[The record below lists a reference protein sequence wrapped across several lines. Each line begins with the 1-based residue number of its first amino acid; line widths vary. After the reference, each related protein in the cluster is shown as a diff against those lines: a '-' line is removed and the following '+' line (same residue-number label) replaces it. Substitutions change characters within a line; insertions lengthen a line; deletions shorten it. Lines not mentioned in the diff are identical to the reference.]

1 MNSKKQYEALKSELK
16 NLDFH
21 YYTMD
26 APLTTDKEYDEKYA
40 LLVKMEAENTDWI
53 ALDSP
58 SQRVGGEV
66 LTGFK
71 KKKHTVPMLSLDKEK
86 NIDDLDKFFENN
98 QKTTTNQLTYSLE
111 QKFDGLPVVLR
122 YEKGMLVE
130 GRTRGTG
137 TVGEVVTEQ
146 VKTIRSIPLTI
157 SYQDVVEVQS
167 EVYLDKKRLAEY
179 NENLLTEFQK
189 EKEKLE
195 QLGEISSE
203 KMERLQEKYK
213 PLNPRNGSAGSI
225 RNLDTKITA
234 KRPLDAFFYNV
245 PYIEGQ
251 TFEKQADM
259 IVFLKEQG
267 FKTNPYFFV
276 FSDKNDIYQKLQEM
290 LEIRPTLN
298 YEIDGMVIK
307 VNEIAI
313 REEIGYTRKFPK
325 FAIAYKFPATEE
337 KTTVVGYE
345 FQVGRTGKL
354 TPVGFVEPVDFDGV
368 IVTRVTLNNMADI
381 KRKGIT
387 INGEV
392 FIHRS
397 NDVIPEITGAVPN
410 AAGLPIPTPTVC
422 PACESKIEEVGA
434 HLYCTNQ
441 LDCPA
446 QIIGRFAHFASR
458 EAMDIVSLSEK
469 TIAQLYEAGLIKNL
483 QDLYFL
489 KREDLLH
496 LERFGSK
503 KADNLLEAIE
513 TSKKAPFSAFLYA
526 LGIRNVGKGTVERM
540 LKYIP
545 TIEGIMVTNIEE
557 LIIIDDIGDIV
568 ANSIVQFFSST
579 DGKEQIDAFK
589 EIGINMLVVVEEKDS
604 NRFENKT
611 FVITG
616 KLSSP
621 RSDIQKF
628 IENNGGKVSGS
639 ISKKIDF
646 LVAGEDAGSKL
657 DKAKSLNISII
668 SEQDLTTL

>member
-1 MNSKKQYEALKSELK
+1 MNSKNQYEELKSELK
-16 NLDFH
+16 KLDFH

-26 APLTTDKEYDEKYA
+26 APLTTDKEYDEKYD
-40 LLVKMEAENTDWI
+40 LLIKMEKENPDWVT
-53 ALDSP
+53 LDSP

-66 LTGFK
+66 LAGFK

-86 NIDDLDKFFENN
+86 NIEDLDKFFENN
-98 QKTTTNQLTYSLE
+98 QKTTTNKLTYSLE

-122 YEKGMLVE
+122 YEKGLLVE

-157 SYQDVVEVQS
+157 SYQNVVEVQS
-167 EVYLDKKRLAEY
+167 EVYLDKKRLAKY
-179 NENLLTEFQK
+179 NENLLIEFQK
-189 EKEKLE
+189 EVEKLE
-195 QLGEISSE
+195 KIGEISPE
-203 KMERLQEKYK
+203 KMARLKEKFES
-213 PLNPRNGSAGSI
+213 LNPRNGSAGSI

-245 PYIEGQ
+245 PYIEGKV
-251 TFEKQADM
+251 FEKQADM
-259 IVFLKEQG
+259 IEFLKEQG

-276 FSDKNDIYQKLQEM
+276 FSDKSDIYQKLQEM

-337 KTTVVGYE
+337 RTTVVGYE

-368 IVTRVTLNNMADI
+368 MVTRVTLNNMTDI

-387 INGEV
+387 IYGEV
-392 FIHRS
+392 FIRRS

-410 AAGLPIPTPTVC
+410 AAGLSIPTPNEC
-422 PACESKIEEVGA
+422 PSCKSKIEEVGA
-434 HLYCTNQ
+434 HLYCSNQ
-441 LDCPA
+441 IDCPA
-446 QIIGRFAHFASR
+446 QVIGRFAHFASR

-469 TIAQLYEAGLIKNL
+469 TITQLYEAKLIKNL
-483 QDLYFL
+483 QDLYSL
-489 KREDLLH
+489 KREDLLN

-503 KADNLLEAIE
+503 KADNLLLAIE
-513 TSKKAPFSAFLYA
+513 SSKKAPFSAFLYA

-545 TIEGIMVTNIEE
+545 TIDGMMKTKFEE
-557 LIIIDDIGDIV
+557 LIIIDDIGEVV
-568 ANSIVQFFSST
+568 ANSIVQYFNSEA
-579 DGKEQIDAFK
+579 GIEQIEAFK
-589 EIGINMLVVVEEKDS
+589 EIGINMHEMVEEKES

-621 RSDIQKF
+621 RNDIKKF
-628 IENNGGKVSGS
+628 IESNGGKVSGS

-657 DKAKSLNISII
+657 DKAKSLDIHII
-668 SEQDLTTL
+668 SEQDLLTL